1 MKTANSI
8 LTNRGQEFMKLSR
21 NLGEWEN
28 RRVSETDTG
37 ATRVCNIYK
46 TIRWETKKIRTEV

>member
-1 MKTANSI
+1 MN
-8 LTNRGQEFMKLSR
+8 LSK